1 MYCRPVRCPYTRL
14 GCQWTGQY
22 HKLSS
27 HESVCAYP
35 HKTGAELMQPLQV
48 IEEQKHEEVKLYKM
62 ILDLMS
68 CEKVVITG
76 MLPPAADFACCVYV
90 LCLNIGVL

>member
-1 MYCRPVRCPYTRL
+1 
-14 GCQWTGQY
+14 
-22 HKLSS
+22 
-27 HESVCAYP
+27 
-35 HKTGAELMQPLQV
+35 MQPLQV